1 MREIDPSIG
10 DLKRLGLLDLKECK
24 SLGSLPDSI
33 CNLKSLKTLYLSG
46 CSELNCLPED
56 LGNMQHLTELY
67 ANRTATAVPPPS
79 IGHLR
84 KLQILSFSGC
94 RGRPYPYFNIPGL
107 SLLRELDLSDCYWW
121 DAEIPDDFWGL
132 YSLKKLNLSGSRV
145 TIVGESIT
153 RLPKLKVL
161 VLGRCKWLRGF
172 REFPPSLEEL
182 DAHECV
188 SLKTSL
194 ASSSDVVEGTSRMI
208 LLHKTIGTS
217 RMSLHKTILKRIQV
231 SLSLSFSLYLSISF
245 FLFISLFLMIFHGR
259 TTLQRVSSVFLF
271 LEMEFLNGLNIG
283 KWVLH

>member
-1 MREIDPSIG
+1 MEKLILEGCTSLREIGPSIG

-33 CNLKSLKTLYLSG
+33 CSLKSLKTLYLSG
-46 CSELNCLPED
+46 CSKLNCLPKD
-56 LGNMQHLTELY
+56 MGNMEHLTELY

-94 RGRPYPYFNIPGL
+94 KAGRAYPYFLSSL
-107 SLLRELDLSDCYWW
+107 SLLRELDLSDWYWW
-121 DAEIPDDFWGL
+121 DAELQGDFRGL

-194 ASSSDVVEGTSRMI
+194 ASSSDVVEGTSRM
-208 LLHKTIGTS
+208 
-217 RMSLHKTILKRIQV
+217 SLHKTILKRIQV

-259 TTLQRVSSVFLF
+259 TTLQRVSSVFSF
-271 LEMEFLNGLNIG
+271 LEMEFLNGLNIR
-283 KWVLH
+283 KWDLH